1 MHKFPLVS
9 KCGYIHK
16 LVAEGQGADNS
27 ILDLHD
33 IPGGAESFELAAKF
47 CYGINFEITT
57 RNVAM
62 LRCAAEYLGMT
73 EEYADG
79 NLIARTEV
87 FLAEVALK
95 TLTSA
100 VTVLQSCEVLLPVAE
115 ELNIVSSCVETIVSR
130 AIKDSHFSTSSRPS
144 CAESEA
150 SINSHTKFMIDWWA
164 EDLVILR
171 IDFYQRV
178 IQAMKGR
185 GLSNAS
191 LGAALMFYAQK
202 SLQGLEIFGGSIK
215 NIEQRKEHELRI
227 LIETIVSLLPTKTGT
242 ISVSFLCWLLRAA
255 LYLETTVA
263 CRLDLEQRIGQQ
275 LEQATLDDLLI
286 PSFSYSGDTIFDV
299 DTVHRIAVNFFEQ
312 EEYYGFE
319 THFLHDID
327 SDYCPVALADVIKVA
342 RLLECYLAEVA
353 PDPNMT
359 IAKFISLAELIPEQ
373 GRSVD
378 DGLYRAADIYLKA
391 HPSLSEMEC
400 KRICSVMD
408 CKKLSREACA
418 HAAQNERLPVHFV
431 VQVLYF
437 EQQRLRNAMS
447 RTLEE
452 DLSQSSQRVQ
462 NNATVDEVYSP
473 RDEFLALHQEN
484 QELKL
489 EIAKM
494 RNRLNNLEKKHS
506 GMKPGMG
513 KPPLSVKVLLNSV
526 SKKFVKLNPFL
537 KFPDSPDNTKPVK
550 VRRHSIS

>member
-1 MHKFPLVS
+1 MLVGLGGKIPPTVKKQHHFSDAMRRTSDWLLSQEIPCDITIEAGGFIFAMHKFPLVS

-202 SLQGLEIFGGSIK
+202 SLQGLV
-215 NIEQRKEHELRI
+215 RKEHVTSALCSLR
-227 LIETIVSLLPTKTGT
+227 
-242 ISVSFLCWLLRAA
+242 
-255 LYLETTVA
+255 
-263 CRLDLEQRIGQQ
+263 
-275 LEQATLDDLLI
+275 
-286 PSFSYSGDTIFDV
+286 
-299 DTVHRIAVNFFEQ
+299 NFF
-312 EEYYGFE
+312 
-319 THFLHDID
+319 
-327 SDYCPVALADVIKVA
+327 
-342 RLLECYLAEVA
+342 
-353 PDPNMT
+353 
-359 IAKFISLAELIPEQ
+359 
-373 GRSVD
+373 
-378 DGLYRAADIYLKA
+378 
-391 HPSLSEMEC
+391 
-400 KRICSVMD
+400 
-408 CKKLSREACA
+408 
-418 HAAQNERLPVHFV
+418 
-431 VQVLYF
+431 
-437 EQQRLRNAMS
+437 
-447 RTLEE
+447 
-452 DLSQSSQRVQ
+452 
-462 NNATVDEVYSP
+462 
-473 RDEFLALHQEN
+473 
-484 QELKL
+484 
-489 EIAKM
+489 
-494 RNRLNNLEKKHS
+494 
-506 GMKPGMG
+506 
-513 KPPLSVKVLLNSV
+513 
-526 SKKFVKLNPFL
+526 
-537 KFPDSPDNTKPVK
+537 
-550 VRRHSIS
+550 